1 VKCNV
6 VVGRTSPHNELICKF
21 GNASLY
27 NEEEFRPIL
36 CAPFCL
42 SVNRRPY
49 LCLLQMLFLDVT
61 LE

>member
-1 VKCNV
+1 
-6 VVGRTSPHNELICKF
+6 LIFKF

-36 CAPFCL
+36 CASFCF

>member
-1 VKCNV
+1 VKYDV
-6 VVGRTSPHNELICKF
+6 VVGRTSTHNELILSSVMLPF
-21 GNASLY
+21 Y

-42 SVNRRPY
+42 SINRRSY